1 MLSTIS
7 NLWRLKNY
15 NYSRLDVVFTFAFL
29 IFGPFLIIDL
39 LTQNNY
45 YTFFYQFFI
54 PESISWACGKGF
66 VLPESPV
73 LEYGR
78 FATGS
83 IFTFDC
89 SALSSVKFLD
99 QTGFYYKIQ
108 PYLTWLVAICWRFFG
123 TSYESLLPI
132 AYALYGAYI
141 SGIFLLCRQ
150 FLNPIFSCAI
160 AIFIALSPLSAY
172 MAIEMR
178 DFSKAPFFIWSL
190 YFLIKS
196 VRSTSNSHRIIFAT
210 LASAVIA
217 LGYGFRSDL
226 IVMVPFGLIFIL
238 THSLF
243 EYSRSNKKN
252 ISQFYILPI
261 FILTFVISAYPVWS
275 NTNFGGYSGTFAMQG
290 MSEPFRIESNIS
302 KANYATGWQ
311 YSDELTLS
319 SVAAALGTKY
329 PSWDILEQANTPG
342 ITTSN
347 SFQKS
352 TEYMLSWADIFIGDF
367 FTQGMKS
374 AGWVLSFPSFFS
386 RPHPLPPPAWKKIIH
401 NNQVFK
407 KTLSIYEYFSQEW
420 FVYIG
425 MAGFISLIFLC
436 YIKSPA
442 ESVSLLILLVMLF
455 SYPGLQFS
463 LRHVF
468 HLEFFWLLFLFSIFS
483 AAPKIINNYNKFRV
497 VIGIV
502 SALLIFTGSSYYIA
516 LAYQRVTL
524 SSEVE
529 KLLSLPKSTLQVVR
543 ETRENGDVYLRVPI
557 PDEYRNLVFGKID
570 SMTPAMYLKG
580 VQWDVRARADRLLVA
595 INSNNCKLSDIHIYG
610 TYVHTPNTWQSLDI
624 EMIYEGGQP
633 LGEAQIIFPAFY
645 RGSQYFDGLLIPRE
659 VAGCQ
664 IEVQKILGENRLPIF
679 FSANLKNS
687 KIIGPLHK
695 GFGSLTTEFND
706 STIIKKAVFNNE

>member
-7 NLWRLKNY
+7 NLWALKNY
-15 NYSRLDVVFTFAFL
+15 NYSRFDVIFTIAFL

-39 LTQNNY
+39 LAQNHY

-108 PYLTWLVAICWRFFG
+108 PYLTWLVAICWRLFG

-132 AYALYGAYI
+132 AYAFYGAYI
-141 SGIFLLCRQ
+141 SGVFLLCRQ

-160 AIFIALSPLSAY
+160 AIFIAISPLSAY
-172 MAIEMR
+172 MAIELR

-196 VRSTSNSHRIIFAT
+196 ARSTNNSHRIIFVA
-210 LASAVIA
+210 LASGVIA

-226 IVMVPFGLIFIL
+226 IVMVPFGFIFIL
-238 THSLF
+238 TYSLF
-243 EYSRSNKKN
+243 EYCRSNKRS
-252 ISQFYILPI
+252 ISQFYFLPI
-261 FILTFVISAYPVWS
+261 FLLIFGIAAYPVWS
-275 NTNFGGYSGTFAMQG
+275 NINFGGYSGTFAMQG

-329 PSWDILEQANTPG
+329 PNWDILEQANTPG

-386 RPHPLPPPAWKKIIH
+386 RPHPLPPPAWEKIIH

-407 KTLSIYEYFSQEW
+407 KTLSIYEYLSHEW

-425 MAGFISLIFLC
+425 MAGFISLIYLS

-442 ESVSLLILLVMLF
+442 ESVGLLILLGMLF

-483 AAPKIINNYNKFRV
+483 AAPKIINNFNKFSV
-497 VIGIV
+497 VIGIA
-502 SALLIFTGSSYYIA
+502 SALLIFIGSSYYIA
-516 LAYQRVTL
+516 LSYQHIIL

-529 KLLSLPKSTLQVVR
+529 KLISLPRSTVQTVR
-543 ETRENGDVYLRVPI
+543 VARENGDVYLKVPI

-570 SMTPAMYLKG
+570 SMTPTMYLKG
-580 VQWDVRARADRLLVA
+580 VQWDVRARADRLLVS
-595 INSNNCKLSDIHIYG
+595 INGVGCNLSDIHIYG
-610 TYVHTPNTWQSLDI
+610 KYTHTPNTWQPLDI
-624 EMIYEGGQP
+624 DMTYKGDQAS
-633 LGEAQIIFPAFY
+633 GEVQIVFPAFY
-645 RGSQYFDGLLIPRE
+645 RGSQYFDGLLIPRAS
-659 VAGCQ
+659 AGCQ
-664 IEVQKILGENRLPIF
+664 ISVEKIFGENRLPIF
-679 FSANLKNS
+679 FSANLKNGT
-687 KIIGPLHK
+687 IIGPLHK
-695 GFGSLTTEFND
+695 GFGGLTTKIDD
-706 STIIKKAVFNNE
+706 STIIKKDVLK

>member
-1 MLSTIS
+1 MLP
-7 NLWRLKNY
+7 
-15 NYSRLDVVFTFAFL
+15 
-29 IFGPFLIIDL
+29 G
-39 LTQNNY
+39 
-45 YTFFYQFFI
+45 
-54 PESISWACGKGF
+54 
-66 VLPESPV
+66 SPI

-89 SALSSVKFLD
+89 SILNSVKFLD

-108 PYLTWLVAICWRFFG
+108 PYLTWLVAICWRLFG

-141 SGIFLLCRQ
+141 SGVFLLCRQ
-150 FLNPIFSCAI
+150 FLNPIFSCAV

-172 MAIEMR
+172 MAIELR

-190 YFLIKS
+190 FFLIKS
-196 VRSTSNSHRIIFAT
+196 VRSTSNSHRIIFAV

-226 IVMVPFGLIFIL
+226 IVMVPFGLTFIL

-243 EYSRSNKKN
+243 EYCRTKKRS
-252 ISQFYILPI
+252 ISQLYILPV
-261 FILTFVISAYPVWS
+261 FALTFVIAAYPVWS
-275 NTNFGGYSGTFAMQG
+275 NINFSGYSGTFAMQG
-290 MSEPFRIESNIS
+290 MSEPFRIESNIT
-302 KANYATGWQ
+302 KGNYATGWQ

-329 PSWDILEQANTPG
+329 PNWDDLELANSPG

-367 FTQGMKS
+367 FTQSMKA
-374 AGWVLSFPSFFS
+374 AGWVLSFPNFFS
-386 RPHPLPPPAWKKIIH
+386 RPHPLPPPTWKKTIH
-401 NNQVFK
+401 DSQVFK
-407 KTLSIYEYFSQEW
+407 KTLYIYEHLSHEW

-425 MAGFISLIFLC
+425 IAGFISLIYLS

-442 ESVSLLILLVMLF
+442 ESVSLLILLGMLF

-468 HLEFFWLLFLFSIFS
+468 HLEFFWLLFLFCIFS
-483 AAPKIINNYNKFRV
+483 AAPKIINDLKKFSI
-497 VIGIV
+497 VIGIISV
-502 SALLIFTGSSYYIA
+502 MLIFIGSSYFMA
-516 LAYQRVTL
+516 LAYQHIIL
-524 SSEVE
+524 SGEVD
-529 KLLSLPKSTLQVVR
+529 KLLALPRSNVQTVR
-543 ETRENGDVYLRVPI
+543 ETRENGDIYLKVPI

-570 SMTPAMYLKG
+570 SMTPSMYLKG
-580 VQWDVRARADRLLVA
+580 VQWDVRARADRLLIA
-595 INSNNCKLSDIHIYG
+595 IDGANCKPNDIHIYG
-610 TYVHTPNTWQSLDI
+610 KYAHTPNTWQPLDI
-624 EMIYEGGQP
+624 DMTYKGYQGSSN
-633 LGEAQIIFPAFY
+633 AQILFPVFY
-645 RGSQYFDGLLIPRE
+645 RGSQYFDGLLIPRDS
-659 VAGCQ
+659 AGCS
-664 IEVQKILGENRLPIF
+664 ITVEKIMGENRLPIF

-687 KIIGPLHK
+687 QIIGSLHK
-695 GFGSLTTEFND
+695 GFGGLTTELDD
-706 STIIKKAVFNNE
+706 SAIIKKDVLK